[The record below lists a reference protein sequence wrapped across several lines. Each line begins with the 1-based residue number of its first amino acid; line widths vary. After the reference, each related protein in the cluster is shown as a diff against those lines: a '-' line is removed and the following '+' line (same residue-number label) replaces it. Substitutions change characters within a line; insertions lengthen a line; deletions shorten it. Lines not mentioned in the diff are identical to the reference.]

1 MLKSVELEF
10 PRGWGESKAYVHGS
24 LHGEL
29 SPREQVVV
37 NIRRWQGTAMGGQA
51 ENHSATRALA
61 SPVRKDKVRSIVVKA
76 GLWRF
81 RGNTVGTV
89 RSCGQELCKV
99 DEAPSS
105 QGPGEAQLE
114 KGKQGEEEIND
125 HHAWASHQTLAGPL

>member
-1 MLKSVELEF
+1 MALFMVNL
-10 PRGWGESKAYVHGS
+10 A
-24 LHGEL
+24 
-29 SPREQVVV
+29 PREQMVA

-61 SPVRKDKVRSIVVKA
+61 SPVRKDKVRSIVVEA
-76 GLWRF
+76 SGDSEGTQL
-81 RGNTVGTV
+81 GTV

-114 KGKQGEEEIND
+114 KGKQREEGIND
-125 HHAWASHQTLAGPL
+125 HHAWASHQNLAGPL